1 MSHDYEVPAEEI
13 VGNQAAQQLQDLN
26 RRLEAARSV
35 AKALL
40 MHVSTTGTCKGC
52 GEPIR
57 WVHHV
62 DTGKHTPYNLDG
74 INHFV
79 TCPDRVK
86 FKKKEPQHGG

>member
-1 MSHDYEVPAEEI
+1 MNDNLPAEEI
-13 VGNQAAQQLQDLN
+13 IGNAAAEQIQGLA
-26 RRLEAARSV
+26 RRLAAAKQV
-35 AKALL
+35 ASALL